1 VPPTANEQYISKQ
14 RISQF
19 PKPEFFSFREMKND
33 LQGHGWHPIGPKPG
47 LGIVPNLLALNLI
60 RINKPMPVP
69 DSVIRGNF

>member
-1 VPPTANEQYISKQ
+1 
-14 RISQF
+14 
-19 PKPEFFSFREMKND
+19 MKND